1 MFTLAI
7 VLGSVGALLILVGLI
22 GGDFTFSGSVIPK
35 VGKVSRVLSFTVG
48 GFLVLS
54 ALFIVILD
62 SSISGQSPANPAQ
75 VTQPVLPSQPS
86 ISNSPYFQPGNND
99 VTPGAYT
106 STDQKVVSLLSTRSS
121 FRGVSGAEL
130 VSISHAECGV
140 LQRGGH
146 GSDVVAI
153 ATNNGVSAD
162 DAGYSIGVAVAAYC
176 PDYFSTASQ

>member
-22 GGDFTFSGSVIPK
+22 GGDFTFSGSAIPK

-54 ALFIVILD
+54 ALSIVVLD
-62 SSISGQSPANPAQ
+62 SSNSNQTSANPAAL
-75 VTQPVLPSQPS
+75 QPLSHQSS
-86 ISNSPYFQPGNND
+86 ISDSSTNFRSADNEGTSPYSP
-99 VTPGAYT
+99 
-106 STDQKVVSLLSTRSS
+106 TDQNVVSLLSERPS
-121 FRGVSGAEL
+121 FRQVPGADL

-153 ATNNGVSAD
+153 MTNNGASAA
-162 DAGYSIGVAVAAYC
+162 DASYGLGVAVAAYC
-176 PDYFSTASQ
+176 PDYLSAASQ